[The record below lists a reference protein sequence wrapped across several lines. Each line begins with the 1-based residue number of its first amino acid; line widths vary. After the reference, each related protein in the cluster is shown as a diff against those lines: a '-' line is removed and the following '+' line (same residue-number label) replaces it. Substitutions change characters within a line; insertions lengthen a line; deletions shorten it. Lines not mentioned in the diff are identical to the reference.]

1 MKKIAIVF
9 GGSSCE
15 HEVSITSATS
25 MIKAI
30 NKKKYNIDLI
40 YIAKNGVWYKYT
52 KDIETI
58 KETQIEKYA
67 KDLEK
72 IDNIV
77 KQLQIY
83 DIIFPILHGK
93 YGEDGSIQGLFEMIG
108 KKYVGSG
115 VLASSLCMDKIYTKI
130 IIDKA
135 KIKQAKYL
143 YLKYEKNKYIYID
156 DEFNEKNINLKT
168 LNTLI
173 INKLNYPV
181 FIKPSR
187 SGSSVGISKV
197 NNIDELSKA
206 LEIAK
211 EVDNKIL
218 IEEAISGKEVECAIL
233 EDNKII
239 ASTLGEIL
247 TDDHFY
253 SYYEKYESNKE
264 NTLIP
269 ARVDKKQMKKVQQLA
284 IKAFKAVDAKD
295 LARIDFFITDKN
307 EIYLN
312 EINTIPGFTEISMYP
327 KLFSYDKIEYS
338 KLIDRLIK

>member
-108 KKYVGSG
+108 KKY
-115 VLASSLCMDKIYTKI
+115 
-130 IIDKA
+130 
-135 KIKQAKYL
+135 
-143 YLKYEKNKYIYID
+143 
-156 DEFNEKNINLKT
+156 
-168 LNTLI
+168 
-173 INKLNYPV
+173 
-181 FIKPSR
+181 
-187 SGSSVGISKV
+187 
-197 NNIDELSKA
+197 
-206 LEIAK
+206 
-211 EVDNKIL
+211 
-218 IEEAISGKEVECAIL
+218 
-233 EDNKII
+233 
-239 ASTLGEIL
+239 
-247 TDDHFY
+247 
-253 SYYEKYESNKE
+253 
-264 NTLIP
+264 
-269 ARVDKKQMKKVQQLA
+269 
-284 IKAFKAVDAKD
+284 
-295 LARIDFFITDKN
+295 
-307 EIYLN
+307 
-312 EINTIPGFTEISMYP
+312 
-327 KLFSYDKIEYS
+327 
-338 KLIDRLIK
+338 